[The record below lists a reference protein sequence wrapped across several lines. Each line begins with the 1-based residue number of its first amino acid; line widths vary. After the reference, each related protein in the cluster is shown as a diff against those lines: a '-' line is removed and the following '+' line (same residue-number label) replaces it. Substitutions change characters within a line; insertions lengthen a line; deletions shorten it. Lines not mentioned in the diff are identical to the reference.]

1 MRLLS
6 RSLAML
12 LLTTTCYS
20 CNKQKI
26 DLKEVAEKI
35 QEKVIEQIPTTE
47 EKQET
52 VFKLLSHLNEK
63 QLQKLVND
71 MSQDVD
77 NSPEYVQLSAQQLA
91 MKRDGVE
98 CVTCDVTSD
107 DPNVRQ

>member
-6 RSLAML
+6 RSLVML

-26 DLKEVAEKI
+26 DLKQVAEKI
-35 QEKVIEQIPTTE
+35 QEKAIEQIPTTE

-52 VFKLLSHLNEK
+52 VFQLLSQLNEK

-98 CVTCDVTSD
+98 CVTCNDTSD

>member
-20 CNKQKI
+20 CNKQQI

-35 QEKVIEQIPTTE
+35 QEKAIEQIPTTE
-47 EKQET
+47 DKQET
-52 VFKLLSHLNEK
+52 VFQLLSQLNEK

-71 MSQDVD
+71 MAQDLD
-77 NSPEYVQLSAQQLA
+77 LPSEYVQLSPKQLA
-91 MKRDGVE
+91 MKRDGAE
-98 CVTCDVTSD
+98 CVTCNYMGA
-107 DPNVRQ
+107 DPNMRQ